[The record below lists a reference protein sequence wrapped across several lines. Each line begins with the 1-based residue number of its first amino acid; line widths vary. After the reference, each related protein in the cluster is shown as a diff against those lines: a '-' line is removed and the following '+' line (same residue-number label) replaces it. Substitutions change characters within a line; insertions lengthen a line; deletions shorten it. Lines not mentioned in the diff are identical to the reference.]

1 MDALAHGIDIVPIA
15 RIEQML
21 ATHGDRFIERVFTAG
36 ERADAERVNRGRSE
50 RYAVRFAAKEAVLK
64 ALGTGLSGGIT
75 WQDVDVHRSGNGA
88 PMLKMHGVA
97 AEKAD
102 ELGLQIWRLSMSHA
116 GGMAMASVVA
126 MGAAS
131 SDS

>member
-1 MDALAHGIDIVPIA
+1 MEALAHGIDIVPIA

-21 ATHGDRFIERVFTAG
+21 ANHGDRFIERVFTAG

-102 ELGLQIWRLSMSHA
+102 ELGLQVWRLSMSHA

-131 SDS
+131 SDP

>member
-1 MDALAHGIDIVPIA
+1 
-15 RIEQML
+15 
-21 ATHGDRFIERVFTAG
+21 
-36 ERADAERVNRGRSE
+36 
-50 RYAVRFAAKEAVLK
+50 VLK

>member
-1 MDALAHGIDIVPIA
+1 MDALAHGVDIVPVA

-21 ATHGDRFIERVFTAG
+21 VTHGDRFIKRVFTPG
-36 ERADAERVNRGRSE
+36 ERADAERVQRGRAE

-75 WQDVDVHRSGNGA
+75 WQDVDVHRTGLGA
-88 PMLKMHGVA
+88 PILKVHGMA
-97 AEKAD
+97 ARKAD
-102 ELGLQIWRLSMSHA
+102 ELGLQVWRLSMSHA

-126 MGAAS
+126 TGAVN
-131 SDS
+131 SDA